1 MHTGNFI
8 VKNYTI
14 PLTSCGLY
22 AIIFY
27 CHEVI
32 IFIYDFLK
40 DKFYMERYRSG
51 HNGTDSKSV
60 VPSGTVGSNPTRSAM
75 SLSTDFVGRLL
86 FYSLAET
93 ILPKIYVERG
103 IKHTPLITS
112 SGLMQLAYWS
122 ALLQPF

>member
-60 VPSGTVGSNPTRSAM
+60 EP
-75 SLSTDFVGRLL
+75 
-86 FYSLAET
+86 SLAPWVRIPHSPPTGRARSRICASGPFPISQLSFTKELHKSWRFPGNRET
-93 ILPKIYVERG
+93 PA
-103 IKHTPLITS
+103 LIFTE
-112 SGLMQLAYWS
+112 GNQV
-122 ALLQPF
+122 